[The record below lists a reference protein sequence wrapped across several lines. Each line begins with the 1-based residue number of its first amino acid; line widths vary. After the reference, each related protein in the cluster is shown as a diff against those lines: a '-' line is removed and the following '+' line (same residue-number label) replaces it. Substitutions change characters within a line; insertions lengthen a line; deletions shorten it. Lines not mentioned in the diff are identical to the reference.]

1 MYPPSDASE
10 EPAERGGDIVNI
22 RRTVDECMVM
32 CIRVPKKEGETVRS
46 ALAESGILRS
56 DHRIK
61 AEGGFLLMPVSS
73 DPGGWELTEADLEPQ
88 EAAEKD
94 YRALSEV
101 PAELRHLLPGSYD
114 IIGDVAIIKLEEEL
128 LPYRHSVGG
137 ALLRVSSNLRTVM
150 LDSGV
155 KGEFR
160 VRDLERIAGSG
171 TSETV
176 HREFG
181 LRMATDPAKVY
192 FNPRLAT
199 ERMRIARLVKEGEIV
214 IDMFAGVAPFPLVI
228 CRHARPGRVYAIDLN
243 PAAREFALRNI
254 EMNRIDRIEYITGDA
269 REVIGG
275 LPQADRIVMNLPQMA
290 YSFLP
295 DALARTRTGGTVHM
309 HAILERTEAGAF
321 ADSLLE
327 GIPHPARLDRVSEL
341 KTYSPTMSV
350 YVLDIVRC

>member
-10 EPAERGGDIVNI
+10 EPAERGEDIVNI
-22 RRTVDECMVM
+22 RRTVDEYMVM

-61 AEGGFLLMPVSS
+61 AEGGFLLVPVSS

-114 IIGDVAIIKLEEEL
+114 IIGDVAIIKLEQEL

-160 VRDLERIAGSG
+160 VREPMF
-171 TSETV
+171 TV
-176 HREFG
+176 TPPFS
-181 LRMATDPAKVY
+181 P
-192 FNPRLAT
+192 
-199 ERMRIARLVKEGEIV
+199 
-214 IDMFAGVAPFPLVI
+214 AGVAGTKQLRGSPRGFPRR
-228 CRHARPGRVYAIDLN
+228 CRTINTVACF
-243 PAAREFALRNI
+243 AAASRHFR
-254 EMNRIDRIEYITGDA
+254 
-269 REVIGG
+269 
-275 LPQADRIVMNLPQMA
+275 
-290 YSFLP
+290 
-295 DALARTRTGGTVHM
+295 
-309 HAILERTEAGAF
+309 
-321 ADSLLE
+321 
-327 GIPHPARLDRVSEL
+327 
-341 KTYSPTMSV
+341 
-350 YVLDIVRC
+350 